1 MKYFFSC
8 LILALIGFSSCRE
21 KIRYEIIQV
30 PSLPL
35 NDLYTPS
42 LMHQFVVDHSSNE
55 SVAVSYFEKAQ
66 GLYAKNPLK
75 GIYLVQRAL
84 TIYPKKVY
92 YETLAKYLMEQKKYD
107 DARMV
112 LQYLVE
118 QYVDNEKRLY
128 VFDKPSKNLVL
139 DYYTSKV
146 LSGIYIDSYE
156 IAFFSKETNVPITE
170 YRDLLLNSTLLSPE
184 KNSWLYKNI
193 SYLFLENGSSK
204 EYLKGEENFK
214 NVLASIPEVKSS
226 RYSIDEERVAAV
238 RKNLDDF
245 EEGDMSFNY
254 NLPNVHGAE
263 LFTYEYQ
270 SQDESEGSGYYFVPY
285 FTQKIQFSPNCIGL
299 VYSKDSS
306 VSGCPKEMREIVHVL
321 VLYNN
326 TGLLQDHLRTAWQI
340 GDRLALAEIDTKGTI
355 KQEVYKRNWE
365 KPYDKDEEDNH
376 YDGKEY
382 SGTRNYSI
390 DTKTCKIEQ
399 AEAVIV
405 ENGKSDL

>member
-1 MKYFFSC
+1 MKYIFSC
-8 LILALIGFSSCRE
+8 LILLLIGFSSCKERV
-21 KIRYEIIQV
+21 RYEIIQV

-42 LMHQFVVDHSSNE
+42 LMHQFVADHSNNE

-66 GLYAKNPLK
+66 SLYAENPQK

-92 YETLAKYLMEQKKYD
+92 YETLARYFMDQKKYD

-118 QYVDNEKRLY
+118 QYVDNGNRLY
-128 VFDKPSKNLVL
+128 VFDKPSKDLVV

-156 IAFFSKETNVPITE
+156 IASFSKETNVPISE
-170 YRDLLLNSTLLSPE
+170 YRDLLLNSKLLSVE
-184 KNSWLYKNI
+184 KDSWLYKNI
-193 SYLFLENGSSK
+193 RYLFLEDGSSK

-214 NVLASIPEVKSS
+214 NVLASIPEVQSS
-226 RYSIDEERVAAV
+226 LYSIGEDRVAAV

-263 LFTYEYQ
+263 LFTYESQ
-270 SQDESEGSGYYFVPY
+270 SQDESEGSGYFVPY
-285 FTQKIQFSPNCIGL
+285 FTERIQFSPNCIGL

-321 VLYNN
+321 VLYNSN
-326 TGLLQDHLRTAWQI
+326 GLLQDHLRAAWQV
-340 GDRLALAEIDTKGTI
+340 GDRLALVEINTKGTI
-355 KQEVYKRNWE
+355 KQEMYKRNWE
-365 KPYDKDEEDNH
+365 KPYAKDDEDNH
-376 YDGKEY
+376 YNGKDY
-382 SGTRNYSI
+382 SGTQSYRI
-390 DTKTCKIEQ
+390 DIKTCKVKQ
-399 AEAVIV
+399 DEADIV
-405 ENGKSDL
+405 EIGKSDL